1 MKKDVYV
8 VYESDQWLTKS
19 EHEVVAVCDNWGD
32 VLIVAEDIMED
43 NGMKRQEDLDEDED
57 CTETIEDAITE
68 FDNTS
73 QYRGENFGICVD
85 LFVMNERPY
94 SV

>member
-19 EHEVVAVCDNWGD
+19 KYEVVAVCDNWGD

-43 NGMKRQEDLDEDED
+43 NGMKRQEDLDEDDD
-57 CTETIEDAITE
+57 CTETIEDAIEE

-73 QYRGENFGICVD
+73 HYRGDNFGICVD
-85 LFVMNERPY
+85 LFTMNDRPY

>member
-19 EHEVVAVCDNWGD
+19 EKVAVAVCDNWGD
-32 VLIVAEDIMED
+32 VSIVAEDIMKGY
-43 NGMKRQEDLDEDED
+43 GMKYEEDLDEED
-57 CTETIEDAITE
+57 DSTETIERALEE
-68 FDNTS
+68 FDNTY
-73 QYRGENFGICVD
+73 QYRGNDFGICVD

-94 SV
+94 SI

>member
-19 EHEVVAVCDNWGD
+19 KNEVVAVCDNWDD

-43 NGMKRQEDLDEDED
+43 NRMKRQEDLDEDDD
-57 CTETIEDAITE
+57 CTETIENAIEE

-73 QYRGENFGICVD
+73 QYRGENFGICVG

-94 SV
+94 SA